1 MGREKILVTGGG
13 GFLGKALLLAL
24 HKQGRYDLR
33 TLNRGLYPELEA
45 LGIECLRGDI
55 ADYAVVRQAMDGV
68 DLVFHVAAKPGV
80 WGDYESYH
88 TANVVGTENVLNAC
102 HELGIRRLI
111 HTSSPSVVFAGDDQ
125 DGVDETVAY
134 PRDFLAAYPKTKA
147 VAERLVLA
155 ANSPFLATV
164 ALRPHLIWGPGDR
177 HLVPRVLDRARRG
190 RLRLIGDG
198 SPLVDAV
205 YIDNAVEAHL
215 CAMDRLSI
223 GSPIAG
229 KVYFVT
235 NQEPWPL
242 VRILNGILS
251 AATLPPLEKR
261 ISMQKALLLGQAF
274 EWFYTFFRIRKEPP
288 LTRFVASQL
297 GTAHWYDPK
306 AAREEL
312 GYFPKVSME
321 EGFRRLALD
330 LQGMKS
336 RPKN

>member
-13 GFLGKALLLAL
+13 GFLGRALLLEL
-24 HKQGRYDLR
+24 HARGHSELR
-33 TLNRGLYPELEA
+33 TINRGSYPELER
-45 LGIECLRGDI
+45 LGIVCHQGDI
-55 ADYAVVRQAMDGV
+55 ADYPTLKKAMEGV

-88 TANVVGTENVLNAC
+88 SANVVGTENVLLAC
-102 HELGIRRLI
+102 RELGIRRLVY
-111 HTSSPSVVFAGDDQ
+111 TSSPSVVFGGGNQ
-125 DGVDETVAY
+125 DGVDESVAY

-155 ANSPFLATV
+155 ANGPELATV
-164 ALRPHLIWGPGDR
+164 SLRPHLIWGPGDR
-177 HLVPRVLDRARRG
+177 HLIPRVLDRARRG

-215 CAMDRLSI
+215 CAMERLSI

-229 KVYFVT
+229 KIYFVT

-242 VRILNGILS
+242 ARIINGIL
-251 AATLPPLEKR
+251 AAGSLPPLDKQ
-261 ISMQKALLLGQAF
+261 ISLRKALVIGQAF
-274 EWFYTFFRIRKEPP
+274 EWIYTFFRIRKEPP

-297 GTAHWYDPK
+297 GTSHWYDPK
-306 AAREEL
+306 AARDEL
-312 GYFPKVSME
+312 GYFPRVSME
-321 EGFRRLALD
+321 EGFRRLAKD
-330 LQGMKS
+330 LAPEKL
-336 RPKN
+336 P